1 VSAIVRIVIA
11 ILAAILLGGCGA
23 QGSAPS
29 GTTLRTEAQ
38 IDTALARS
46 DLPGAGSVGRAL
58 DASGAQAGRVAG
70 LDSLR

>member
-1 VSAIVRIVIA
+1 MSVFLRIVLAVIA
-11 ILAAILLGGCGA
+11 ALLLGGCGA
-23 QGSAPS
+23 QGSAPP

-46 DLPGAGSVGRAL
+46 DLPGAGTVGRAL
-58 DASGAQAGRVAG
+58 DASGAQTSRVAG